1 MHSAQRIGAIYCHIA
16 EVTGGNTLSVL
27 GPTVEFVSWADEPHG
42 DLCVMRGV
50 VPPGVTVPLHKHDDA
65 EDFLIL
71 AGDQQVLTEGHQGG
85 LHWADAHA
93 GDYVSVPGGT
103 WHAHRN
109 VSGQPAVDLI
119 ITTARLGRFFRE
131 VGRPVTGSPEP
142 PAPGDVAQFIAVA
155 TRYGHTL
162 GTPEQNAAVGIEMP
176 EFAAG

>member
-16 EVTGGNTLSVL
+16 EGTGGNTLSVL
-27 GPTVEFVSWADEPHG
+27 GPTVEFVSWAD
-42 DLCVMRGV
+42 DL
-50 VPPGVTVPLHKHDDA
+50 
-65 EDFLIL
+65 
-71 AGDQQVLTEGHQGG
+71 
-85 LHWADAHA
+85 
-93 GDYVSVPGGT
+93 GGT

-155 TRYGHTL
+155 CRYGYTL
-162 GTPEQNAAVGIEMP
+162 GTPGQNAAAGIEMP